1 MDAALM
7 NVELGRLPDGGI
19 VLCANPEFPE
29 QVKRV
34 EYYRDQKLFMLIYE
48 DIDHEGELM
57 HFTNELRFFQMERLP
72 SGKLKY
78 GAADGYNDDCVIAVG
93 LANYA
98 YKNGMASEWKV
109 KNIGDFY
116 EFDNEKNY
124 FDSPNGTF

>member
-57 HFTNELRFFQMERLP
+57 HYEMQDDVDEVVRHAPGLTLVACNPRTMAP
-72 SGKLKY
+72 Y
-78 GAADGYNDDCVIAVG
+78 GYKVPLVQVG
-93 LANYA
+93 
-98 YKNGMASEWKV
+98 V
-109 KNIGDFY
+109 
-116 EFDNEKNY
+116 
-124 FDSPNGTF
+124 